1 MDLNKIGKL
10 LQDLRKSK
18 GLTQKSVAD
27 RLGILPKTVSKWET
41 GRGFPDVSVISS
53 LAELYEVNEKVLLS
67 GNLIK
72 NKVEPGNMKRTKF
85 YICPYCGSFSR
96 GIGDFRVSC
105 CGKTLEPLKSKVP
118 DEAHSVNVSVIE
130 NDFYIE
136 FSHPMTKEHYI
147 TFAAYVGVDRVLT
160 IKLYPEQ
167 DSVVRFPKMFGGK
180 LYFYC
185 NNHGLFEYKP
195 QKK

>member
-1 MDLNKIGKL
+1 MDLTKSGKL
-10 LQDLRKSK
+10 LRDLRKSK
-18 GLTQKSVAD
+18 GLTQKGVAD
-27 RLGILPKTVSKWET
+27 RLGILSKTVSKWET
-41 GRGFPDVSVISS
+41 GRGFPDVSVISA
-53 LAELYEVNEKVLLS
+53 LAEIYEVNERILLS
-67 GNLIK
+67 GNLEK
-72 NKVEPGNMKRTKF
+72 NKADSGNMKRTRF
-85 YICPYCGSFSR
+85 FVCPYCGSLAQ

-105 CGKTLEPLKSKVP
+105 CGKTSEALKAKMP
-118 DEAHSVNVSVIE
+118 DEAHSVDVSVIE

-136 FSHPMTKEHYI
+136 FSHPMTKAHYI

-167 DSVVRFPKMFGGK
+167 DPVVRFPKMFGGK